1 MIEIE
6 TEIDRFASS
15 EPSSSS
21 SFYGGGC
28 SRRVGMAFTQSVRAA
43 APSIFERNQIVFLQ

>member
-15 EPSSSS
+15 EPSSS

>member
-6 TEIDRFASS
+6 TEIERFASS
-15 EPSSSS
+15 EPSSS
-21 SFYGGGC
+21 FYGGGC
-28 SRRVGMAFTQSVRAA
+28 ARRVGMAFTQSVRAA